1 MFISPTQRL
10 RLYRDFKS
18 IDPRD
23 PFSIIRYYEQ
33 HEEAL
38 NTLDMDEFMDCAL
51 AYINALFE
59 AEEYARHIVMCDFMI
74 EFVMRENVT
83 YFGGEDV
90 FCALLYK
97 KGLSWYRLDEYKNAA
112 RVLQSVIKIAPEN
125 QQARLI
131 LMNCLLQEMPKRRLN
146 IRAWGILILL
156 LSAITAGASGLA
168 IQPFYPDWLPLA
180 TYTAGS
186 LFVTGGSIY
195 VWAEVEHYF
204 RCKKSIKA
212 LC

>member
-83 YFGGEDV
+83 YFAGEDV
-90 FCALLYK
+90 FCTLLYK
-97 KGLSWYRLDEYKNAA
+97 KGLSWYRLDEYQNAA
-112 RVLQSVIKIAPEN
+112 RVLQSVVKIAPEN

-146 IRAWGILILL
+146 IRAWGILTLL
-156 LSAITAGASGLA
+156 LSAIAAGASGLA

-180 TYTAGS
+180 THIAGS
-186 LFVTGGSIY
+186 LFVIGASVYI
-195 VWAEVEHYF
+195 WAEVEHYF
-204 RCKKSIKA
+204 RCKKA
-212 LC
+212 LQK